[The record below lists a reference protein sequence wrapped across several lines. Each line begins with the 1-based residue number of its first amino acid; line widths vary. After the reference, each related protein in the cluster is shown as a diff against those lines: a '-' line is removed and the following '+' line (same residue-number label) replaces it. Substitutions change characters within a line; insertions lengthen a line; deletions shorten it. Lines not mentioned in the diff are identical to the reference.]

1 MELFSEYFKKK
12 HFLSSVDARIKLVVS
27 LILLI
32 MVLSHR
38 GIAFPL
44 LILCLGIILC
54 MRMKI
59 PLRVLFLRFSGP
71 LLVASV
77 LLILKFF
84 TGGKDPFFSI
94 EIASIRLAGQADGLM
109 EGLMISARI
118 LGAVSILALLGFSTP
133 FTELMA
139 GLSWFRIPKGFIEIL
154 VFAYRYIFVFLEEAM
169 VIYNSQKNRLGY
181 SSFRRGLNS
190 FGILTGSL
198 ILKAFEQSQNVT
210 VAMIQRGYDG
220 NIPMLRHKPFKRS
233 EILFS
238 TLLVTTMGFLWRI

>member
-1 MELFSEYFKKK
+1 MELFSEYFQKE
-12 HFLSSVDARIKLVVS
+12 HFLSSADARIKIVVS

-44 LILCLGIILC
+44 FILSLGLILCI
-54 MRMKI
+54 RMKI
-59 PLRVLFLRFSGP
+59 PSRVLLLRFSGP

-77 LLILKFF
+77 LLVLKFF
-84 TGGKDPFFSI
+84 TGGKDPLFSI
-94 EIASIRLAGQADGLM
+94 EIAPIRLAGHADGLI
-109 EGLMISARI
+109 EGLMIAIRI
-118 LGAVSILALLGFSTP
+118 LGAVSILTLLGFSTP

-139 GLSWFRIPKGFIEIL
+139 GLSWFRIPRGFIEIL
-154 VFAYRYIFVFLEEAM
+154 VFAYRYLFVFLEDAM
-169 VIYNSQKNRLGY
+169 VIYHSQKNRLGY

-190 FGILTGSL
+190 FSILTGSL

-220 NIPMLRHKPFKRS
+220 NIPILKHKPFKPS
-233 EILFS
+233 EILLS
-238 TLLVTTMGFLWRI
+238 ALLVTAMGFLWGI